1 MASISGMTGHPQNI
15 AVATIVFIVSAV
27 GTIGN
32 ILIIYSVI
40 TQQVSSLMLQF
51 VFKQTVS
58 LKKSEEF
65 CTMYNFPSTFLEV

>member
-40 TQQVSSLMLQF
+40 TQQVSNVAIS
-51 VFKQTVS
+51 V
-58 LKKSEEF
+58 
-65 CTMYNFPSTFLEV
+65 

>member
-1 MASISGMTGHPQNI
+1 MASISGMTGNPQNI

-40 TQQVSSLMLQF
+40 TQQVSNVAIS
-51 VFKQTVS
+51 V
-58 LKKSEEF
+58 
-65 CTMYNFPSTFLEV
+65 